1 MEGEMNMNKLEW
13 LLQDLHDAD
22 DGANSGGSDPASVD
36 KDNKGD
42 DPGDTNRAERGE
54 DTPNLKYTDDDVND
68 IVNKKFAKWK
78 KELEEEKKKAEKR
91 AKLSEEE
98 RVQEEKR
105 ELEEKIAEYERKE
118 RVNENAKQISN
129 KLSAANL
136 PHDEELITLITSDD
150 EDASK
155 DALNVI
161 IDYVA
166 KIKKN
171 NTITDEP
178 NEGGKFDS
186 KGKKQSLA
194 EMAKEKRIIK

>member
-1 MEGEMNMNKLEW
+1 MEDELLKMN
-13 LLQDLHDAD
+13 LQYFAEDE
-22 DGANSGGSDPASVD
+22 GGSDPNLEDNGS
-36 KDNKGD
+36 KDD
-42 DPGDTNRAERGE
+42 DLEDQNPNDE
-54 DTPNLKYTDDDVND
+54 DTPKAKYTDDDVND

-98 RVQEEKR
+98 RIAEEKK

-136 PHDEELITLITSDD
+136 PHDEELITLITNDD
-150 EDASK
+150 EDASE

-186 KGKKQSLA
+186 KGKKQSLS

>member
-1 MEGEMNMNKLEW
+1 MEDELLKMN
-13 LLQDLHDAD
+13 LQYFAEDE
-22 DGANSGGSDPASVD
+22 GGSDPS
-36 KDNKGD
+36 
-42 DPGDTNRAERGE
+42 PE
-54 DTPNLKYTDDDVND
+54 DTGSKDDDLEDQNPNDEVKPKYTDDDVND

-78 KELEEEKKKAEKR
+78 KELEEEKIKAEKR

-136 PHDEELITLITSDD
+136 PHDEELITLISSDD

-186 KGKKQSLA
+186 KGKKQTLA
-194 EMAKEKRIIK
+194 EMAKQKRIIK

>member
-1 MEGEMNMNKLEW
+1 MDDELLKMN
-13 LLQDLHDAD
+13 LQYFAEDE
-22 DGANSGGSDPASVD
+22 GGSDPNLEDNGS
-36 KDNKGD
+36 KDD
-42 DPGDTNRAERGE
+42 DLEDQNPNDE
-54 DTPNLKYTDDDVND
+54 DTPKAKYTDDDVND

-98 RVQEEKR
+98 RIVEEKK

-150 EDASK
+150 EDASE

-171 NTITDEP
+171 NTITNEP

-194 EMAKEKRIIK
+194 EIAKEKRIIK

>member
-1 MEGEMNMNKLEW
+1 MEDELLKMN
-13 LLQDLHDAD
+13 LQYFAEDE
-22 DGANSGGSDPASVD
+22 GGSDPSPED
-36 KDNKGD
+36 TGSKDD
-42 DPGDTNRAERGE
+42 DLEDQNPNDE
-54 DTPNLKYTDDDVND
+54 DTPTAKYTDDDVND

-98 RVQEEKR
+98 RIAEEKK

-150 EDASK
+150 EDASE

-171 NTITDEP
+171 NTITNEP

-194 EMAKEKRIIK
+194 EMAKQKRIIK

>member
-1 MEGEMNMNKLEW
+1 MNMNKLEW

-22 DGANSGGSDPASVD
+22 DGANGGGSDPNPMD
-36 KDNKGD
+36 DGNEGD
-42 DPGDTNRAERGE
+42 DPVDSNPVDN
-54 DTPNLKYTDDDVND
+54 DTPKPKYTDDDVND

-78 KELEEEKKKAEKR
+78 KELEEEKIKAEKR